1 MTLKQIKA
9 RQLELEK
16 ELAGMDVSDDETPVV
31 ANAATIT
38 DWTEEDEQGSTD
50 APSEKAG
57 DEPLSQG
64 DRLRKKYGRSSG
76 RKTDFLVD

>member
-1 MTLKQIKA
+1 MNMIDMGFG
-9 RQLELEK
+9 LEIWEK
-16 ELAGMDVSDDETPVV
+16 EQERENWKV
-31 ANAATIT
+31 A

-64 DRLRKKYGRSSG
+64 DRFRKKYGRSSG